1 MTIRKSI
8 HKKAR
13 LPQVLGLSAAG
24 VLSFVMAAYWGGAA
38 SQDENDV
45 VMPVVRNRAKSEARM
60 EADTVTT
67 AELPTNEPLTQLS
80 NGLNRANSQVTHN
93 PFGGLNLLAGVE
105 MAAGKNNTAQVKT
118 AAKMQKQPPPA
129 PVIEPPPPP
138 PSPPPM
144 APALPFSIVGGISG
158 QRIAEGQPVAF
169 LRQHDEVFVVRQG
182 DEIGRRYRVDAITA
196 EKIEFTYLPLQ
207 QRQVLMMKP

>member
-8 HKKAR
+8 RGKVR
-13 LPQVLGLSAAG
+13 FPQVLGLSAAG
-24 VLSFVMAAYWGGAA
+24 ALSFVMAAYWSGAS

-45 VMPVVRNRAKSEARM
+45 VMPVVRTRVKSDIRM
-60 EADTVTT
+60 QAGAVTT
-67 AELPTNEPLTQLS
+67 TELPTNEPLTQLS
-80 NGLNRANSQVTHN
+80 SGPNRANSQVTHN
-93 PFGGLNLLAGVE
+93 PFGGLNLLAGLE
-105 MAAGKNNTAQVKT
+105 MAAGKNNTAHVKT

-138 PSPPPM
+138 PPPPPT

-169 LRQHDEVFVVRQG
+169 LRQHDEVFVVRPG
-182 DEIGRRYRVDAITA
+182 DEIGRTYRVDTITI